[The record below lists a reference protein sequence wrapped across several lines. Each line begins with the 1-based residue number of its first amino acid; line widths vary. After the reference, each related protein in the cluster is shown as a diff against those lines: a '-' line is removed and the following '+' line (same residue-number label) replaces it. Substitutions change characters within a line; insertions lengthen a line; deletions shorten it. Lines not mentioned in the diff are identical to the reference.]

1 MEAGSSFRSPF
12 KMNEKQEETING
24 LARRF
29 RSLDYTN
36 SSEKFGKTSD
46 RFRNTQKRYEYASS
60 TLEGEKPTFSSFS
73 QTTQVYPRSTGQF
86 SFDL

>member
-1 MEAGSSFRSPF
+1 
-12 KMNEKQEETING
+12 MNEKQEETING